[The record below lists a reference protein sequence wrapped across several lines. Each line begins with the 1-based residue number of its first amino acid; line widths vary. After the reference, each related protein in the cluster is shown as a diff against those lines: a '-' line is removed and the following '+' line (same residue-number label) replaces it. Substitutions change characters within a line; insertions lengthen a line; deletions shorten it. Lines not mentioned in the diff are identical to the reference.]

1 MKYFLVF
8 IFTFYSV
15 SLKAQNY
22 YQNVSTE
29 SSNALRNSLHN
40 LIDDHTVASYNSC
53 KNHLKI
59 TDKDPNNLDNVVLI
73 YKQSSI
79 PQDDFASNSE
89 VDFWN
94 REHVWAKSLGGFTSG
109 PAYSDLHHL
118 KPADNTVNTSK
129 GNKSFDDGGQQHNEA
144 TQCYYT
150 DYTWEPSDNVKGDVA
165 RMLFYMDIRYEGGGN
180 EPDLTIVEQ
189 VDTYPN
195 PNIGRLSTLL
205 LWHIQDPVDAFEMN
219 RNEVIYGIQNNRNP
233 FIDHPEYAT
242 IIWDSEI
249 LLSHSLSLKGVFDL
263 DLSSI
268 NGKALHLYA
277 EQDISDLSTFGI
289 GVANN
294 GGGSDGEEEQLPQI
308 SVSAGTNILLARN
321 PEAIESYFGDCY
333 LNFDHVITASDA
345 ISQNGDDAIEVYE
358 QGQVIE
364 VFGDVNIDGTGQYWD
379 YTNSWAYKTNNEWNY
394 GLNCEGLITQ
404 INGSG
409 LFSFDT
415 EYLQL
420 NISMDVYYHVPSNA
434 SVNSPILFVLHGAGR
449 NADDYRN
456 AFVEK
461 SEELGFIVVAPKFS
475 DFHFPG
481 GDAYNLGN
489 IFIDGDNPSMSTLNS
504 EEDWS
509 FSILDPLFNYV
520 KTLTNNNSATYDL
533 FGNSAGGQVAHRLLL
548 FKSSSPINRIISCAS
563 GWYTYPDND
572 IDFPYGMG
580 LFPVENINSES
591 LFNKEM
597 TVMVGALDNDP
608 NAPGLR
614 HTDEAE
620 LQGAHRLE
628 RAISFYEHSTTI
640 SEEMDIP
647 FAWTLQVIPDI
658 GHDFESMA
666 PIASDYLYFSQ
677 SSYPNCFYPFCSQI
691 SGCMNPLAC
700 NYNPLAEL
708 DNSECEFPV
717 LYFDCNS
724 DCISDIDDDGVCD
737 ELEIGGC
744 IDSEAL
750 NYDSLA
756 TEDIN
761 SCEYPIE
768 MTYALNLKGILDLD
782 VPSGGFAGKA
792 LHIVA
797 TSYIADLSIFGFEVC
812 SNGNSSSGQDITFPQ
827 ISISAGDNILYARDT
842 DAMTSYFGECSS
854 EFDHILVAES
864 QLSYNGDD
872 AFILYE
878 NNLDIEQ
885 FGVVGVDGT
894 GENWEY
900 MDSWAYKSVSG
911 EWMYGAINCSD
922 NSENTES
929 SLCPYPI
936 CLNSTMTP
944 VVQTISLPSGWSII
958 STFMSPENSAMD
970 HLLSPV
976 VEALIIAK
984 DYLGSAYL
992 PSYDYNGIGD
1002 IQMGLGYS
1010 IKMSNALSL
1019 SIYGDYLFPD
1029 ENPINIVSGWS
1040 ILGYLRTEAYSAD
1053 VIFES
1058 LVASNLLV
1066 IAKDFNGS
1074 AYLPE
1079 YNFNGIGLMN
1089 PGQGYQIKT
1098 IGPVLF
1104 EY

>member
-15 SLKAQNY
+15 SLLAQSY
-22 YQNVSTE
+22 YQNVNTE
-29 SSNALRNSLHN
+29 SSITLRNSLHN
-40 LIDDHTVASYNSC
+40 LIDNHTVASYNSC
-53 KNHLKI
+53 KNHLKN
-59 TDKDPNNLDNVVLI
+59 TDKDPNNPNNVVLI
-73 YKQSSI
+73 YKQNSI

-144 TQCYYT
+144 IQCYYS
-150 DYTWEPSDNVKGDVA
+150 DYTWEPPDNVKGDVA
-165 RMLFYMDIRYEGGGN
+165 RMLFYMDVRYEGGTN

-219 RNEVIYGIQNNRNP
+219 RNEVIYTIQNNRNP
-233 FIDHPEYAT
+233 FIDHPEYAS
-242 IIWDSEI
+242 IIWNNEI

-294 GGGSDGEEEQLPQI
+294 GGGSDGEEEELPSI
-308 SVSAGTNILLARN
+308 FVSAGANILLARN
-321 PEAIESYFGDCY
+321 PGAIEAYLVDCY
-333 LNFDHVITASDA
+333 NNFDHIITASNA

-358 QGQVIE
+358 SGQVIE
-364 VFGDVNIDGTGQYWD
+364 VFGDVNIDGTGEYWD

-404 INGSG
+404 FNGSG

-434 SVNSPILFVLHGAGR
+434 SENSPILFVLHGAGR
-449 NADDYRN
+449 NADDYRD

-475 DFHFPG
+475 DFNFPG

-489 IFIDGDNPSMSTLNS
+489 IFIDGDNPSSNTLNS

-509 FSILDPLFNYV
+509 FSILDSLFNYV
-520 KTLTNNNSATYDL
+520 KIITNNNSETYDL

-548 FKSSSPINRIISCAS
+548 FKPSSPIGRVISCAS
-563 GWYTYPDND
+563 GWYTYPDNE
-572 IDFPYGMG
+572 IDFPYGVG
-580 LFPVENINSES
+580 LSPAEDINLQS

-597 TVMVGALDNDP
+597 TIMVGALDNDP

-620 LQGAHRLE
+620 LQGAHRIE
-628 RAISFYEHSTTI
+628 RATNFYEHSI
-640 SEEMDIP
+640 AMSEEINTP
-647 FAWTLQVIPDI
+647 FNWSLQVIPDI

-666 PIASDYLYFSQ
+666 PLASEYLYLSQ
-677 SSYPNCFYPFCSQI
+677 PSYSSCFYPFCNQI
-691 SGCMNPLAC
+691 SGCMNPVAC
-700 NYNPLAEL
+700 NYNFLAEI
-708 DNSECEFPV
+708 DNAECEFPI
-717 LYFDCNS
+717 LYYDCNS
-724 DCISDIDDDGVCD
+724 DCISDIDNDGVCD

-744 IDSEAL
+744 MDLEAL

-756 TEDIN
+756 TENIN
-761 SCEYPIE
+761 CEYPAE
-768 MTYALNLKGILDLD
+768 LTNALNLKGILDLD
-782 VPSGGFAGKA
+782 LPSGGYSGKA
-792 LHIVA
+792 LHIIA
-797 TSYIADLSIFGFEVC
+797 NLDIADLSVFGFEVC
-812 SNGNSSSGQDITFPQ
+812 SNGNLSSGQDIYFPE
-827 ISISAGDNILYARDT
+827 ISVYADDNILYARDVNAIST
-842 DAMTSYFGECSS
+842 YFDDCIL

-864 QLSYNGDD
+864 QLSFNGDD
-872 AFILYE
+872 AFLLYE
-878 NNLDIEQ
+878 NNVVIEE
-885 FGVVGVDGT
+885 FGEVGIDGT
-894 GENWEY
+894 GEPWEY
-900 MDSWAYKSVSG
+900 TDSWAYKSFNG
-911 EWMYGAINCSD
+911 QWINGAVNCTD
-922 NSENTES
+922 NSDNTES

-936 CLNSTMTP
+936 CLNSSLPTF
-944 VVQTISLPSGWSII
+944 QTISLPTGWSII
-958 STFMSPENSAMD
+958 STFMAPENNAIDQLMTPIVQD
-970 HLLSPV
+970 
-976 VEALIIAK
+976 LIIAK
-984 DYLGSAYL
+984 DYLGSVYL
-992 PSYDYNGIGD
+992 PSYEYNGIGN
-1002 IQMGLGYS
+1002 IQIGKGYS
-1010 IKMSNALSL
+1010 IKMSNDLSL
-1019 SIYGDYLFPD
+1019 TIYGDYLVPS

-1040 ILGYLRTEAYSAD
+1040 ILGYLRTESYLAD
-1053 VIFES
+1053 VIFEP
-1058 LVASNLLV
+1058 LLFNDLLV

-1098 IGPVLF
+1098 TAPVIF